1 MTIPLSR
8 TRSRTSIRLV
18 PPAARSTAIVKA
30 PYSFLSVRSVPCA
43 TARRLGQR
51 RQPAFHQSQLFTQL
65 EVLLHH
71 LLTAGRQMAVVSHQ
85 SRPMASAL
93 SIEQIMRRMRMV
105 SSSTSASDTL
115 ISPPRRD
122 LCPGRGRG
130 HPPARRF
137 HGSDWL
143 SGRSACSRGNGPLIT
158 RGVQPR
164 ESCKTRANRRS
175 IDRTTLILNGAGCIV
190 QRGSNYGRARSVRRR
205 LYSGRHMA
213 RYTVLLAAALARFPL
228 RRQPRT
234 ISSGSRSKS

>member
-43 TARRLGQR
+43 TARRLG
-51 RQPAFHQSQLFTQL
+51 PASP
-65 EVLLHH
+65 
-71 LLTAGRQMAVVSHQ
+71 AGVPSISTVHAARGSPASPAHGRATDGGRIHQ

-93 SIEQIMRRMRMV
+93 SIEQIMMRMV

-143 SGRSACSRGNGPLIT
+143 SGRRHAVEEMGPLIT
-158 RGVQPR
+158 R
-164 ESCKTRANRRS
+164 EACNRASR
-175 IDRTTLILNGAGCIV
+175 AK
-190 QRGSNYGRARSVRRR
+190 RARTDEV
-205 LYSGRHMA
+205 
-213 RYTVLLAAALARFPL
+213 
-228 RRQPRT
+228 
-234 ISSGSRSKS
+234 